1 MKKICLMV
9 IMIAIGFSLWADE
22 TDILKYIN
30 ALKVHEIVWMTRT
43 TDDGQVVK
51 AETTNDLPDLF
62 FGRYTN
68 TEAIKSWRQA
78 EMEFNS
84 DGTGWFKVERGGF
97 DTELD
102 ANGNSIKKYFKWG
115 VILNEDRTIHVIDN
129 SNNPRVLNK
138 NEIMCI
144 FQMDDGQAAVW
155 HIMIWDGLPNIGR
168 VYVRK

>member
-78 EMEFNS
+78 DFPGRRRLSAATDAIPGSPRAGGSFRAGRPLHSGFSLHGSGRFAAAHPAGLEGCLFIRLR
-84 DGTGWFKVERGGF
+84 DG
-97 DTELD
+97 
-102 ANGNSIKKYFKWG
+102 A
-115 VILNEDRTIHVIDN
+115 
-129 SNNPRVLNK
+129 
-138 NEIMCI
+138 
-144 FQMDDGQAAVW
+144 
-155 HIMIWDGLPNIGR
+155 IWP
-168 VYVRK
+168 YHS